1 MFELNTREVSYLALK
16 FSVSVGLFIEKFLF
30 RAEDLRR
37 DGEQEARG
45 GGDQEH
51 VQPVRGHRGLHRTEG
66 RQRHQQ
72 R

>member
-16 FSVSVGLFIEKFLF
+16 FSVGLFIEKFLF

-37 DGEQEARG
+37 DGEQEARR

-51 VQPVRGHRGLHRTEG
+51 VQPVRGHRGLHRAAG
-66 RQRHQQ
+66 RQRHQP